1 MASKNP
7 LVSGRYRCAL
17 TDPEFILVSGRTARR
32 WGNLLVTDAAWS
44 PDGLAIAYGKLQGL
58 YIAKADG
65 SESRKIATT
74 PLLAVR
80 PRWSPD
86 GSVLRFTQINTDY
99 RSGSLWEVSA
109 DGSNLH
115 PVFPGND
122 SRDECCGA

>member
-1 MASKNP
+1 MP
-7 LVSGRYRCAL
+7 LPGGTAL
-17 TDPEFILVSGRTARR
+17 RL
-32 WGNLLVTDAAWS
+32 GNLFVTDAAWS
-44 PDGLAIAYGKLQGL
+44 PDGQAIVYGKVQGL

-99 RSGSLWEVSA
+99 RSGSLWEVSK

-115 PVFPGND
+115 AVFPGND
-122 SRDECCGA
+122 NRDGNISSTNRLAME